1 MITGSRAL
9 FEHLPVAFADPVSL
23 AAQQAEGHLTLIVV
37 CYPCGAPPAEH
48 SSGDALPSSHYVHR
62 PIHPPVPAV
71 KPMPCYDVF
80 VCKAPVVVTVAH
92 LTPAFRFPISAARAL
107 HRYYAARDHR
117 AEATLSLYELGHDL
131 AGRFLETVY
140 FQACLQLSLR
150 YGQAGL
156 PLEVV
161 ADQIRQTGCRSGV
174 LELCDFSDP
183 GRPRVTLFEMGSGQ
197 EAIHQVRE
205 QARTLRGQVLVYDR
219 GRNQAVAADR
229 GCETF
234 DAEAVMAEAT
244 RYAERLRA
252 GSRRVLGPLTRMQE
266 ATAARLASTPETEA
280 AEQPMAP
287 LHPAAQAAT
296 SPDDPLAGRMAALL
310 AGRPSSLLG
319 DLFSGDGA
327 PPERLTVAGDGH
339 AGEVPDLLDPKPR
352 AHAEEAP
359 VVDVSPSKRIPSQQ
373 TAPTRTPASDVPMP
387 EHEEPEANPEAALQ
401 VALRGVVAAARDE
414 LTQHF
419 GQEKADLLWHEA
431 AKYARTALPVPAPE
445 SLSFL
450 RALVT
455 GRPPRRIMRFRKK
468 MQGVQEALA
477 ADLHAVHGQF
487 RHLGADHPLLLDL
500 ARLWSRCTYE

>member
-37 CYPCGAPPAEH
+37 CYPCGAPPVEH
-48 SSGDALPSSHYVHR
+48 GSSDALLPSHYVHR

-107 HRYYAARDHR
+107 HRYYAAREAR
-117 AEATLSLYELGHDL
+117 AGATLSLYELGHDL
-131 AGRFLETVY
+131 AGCFLETVY
-140 FQACLQLSLR
+140 FQACLQLSVH
-150 YGQAGL
+150 YGQAAL
-156 PLEVV
+156 PFEVI
-161 ADQIRQTGCRSGV
+161 ADQIRQTGCRSGI
-174 LELCDFSDP
+174 LELSDFSDP
-183 GRPRVTLFEMGSGQ
+183 CQPRVTLLEMESGQ
-197 EAIHQVRE
+197 ATIPQIWEQVRG
-205 QARTLRGQVLVYDR
+205 LRGQVLVYDR
-219 GRNQAVAADR
+219 ERNQAVAADR

-234 DAEAVMAEAT
+234 DVEAVMAEAA
-244 RYAERLRA
+244 RYAEQLRT
-252 GSRRVLGPLTRMQE
+252 GSRRVLGPLIRIHEE
-266 ATAARLASTPETEA
+266 ARRRSLGDTLDTEPN
-280 AEQPMAP
+280 QKR
-287 LHPAAQAAT
+287 LHPAPQVPT
-296 SPDDPLAGRMAALL
+296 TQDDPLAGSLAVLL
-310 AGRPSSLLG
+310 SSHPSSLLG
-319 DLFSGDGA
+319 DIFPRNGTHAG
-327 PPERLTVAGDGH
+327 PINVRGDGH
-339 AGEVPDLLDPKPR
+339 TAAAPDLADLELHIHAEPAPR
-352 AHAEEAP
+352 ADATPA
-359 VVDVSPSKRIPSQQ
+359 
-373 TAPTRTPASDVPMP
+373 TGAPTPDTSAEDPPVPAPDDASPAS
-387 EHEEPEANPEAALQ
+387 EEREEGPDAALQ

-431 AKYARTALPVPAPE
+431 ARRARTPLPVPPAE

-455 GRPPRRIMRFRKK
+455 NRPPRRIMRFKKK
-468 MQGVQEALA
+468 MQSLQDALA